1 VRQRARSLLWRAGQ
15 LVLIAL
21 PVALL
26 GLAGAMYL
34 WQVKLAVEESLPPAL
49 RDYARRQAQL
59 DVQVERVRLGW
70 NRILLTYPEVRT
82 LSGERLL
89 RARYLEV
96 RLPADGA
103 PLTIELDRPEVWLQR
118 DRQGVWNIDP
128 LLRQPRPPEPTPFT
142 FRVRAQGGTL
152 YFDDLLPDAPVR
164 ATLWAQEFTLSQPR
178 IGQAITLRGVSDAL
192 GDVQARALSDGKRWL
207 IEIDAAQVQGARFKP
222 YLPRTEFDL
231 AQATGQVSA
240 QIVYAPD
247 QPLQVQGTAQGVAQG
262 ATYRRKPLPWREAAF
277 ALAFTESHISGELT
291 ARDGSLRLQGVVDW
305 SGRAVQV
312 DARAQAVGEDA
323 AALWRLLR
331 DDPPRV
337 QGRYQAQLRIQGA
350 LDDLQ
355 AQGAVALARVRT
367 AQGDLRNLR
376 GSVAFAQGQLLLPAL
391 SAEYAGC
398 TVQGKLWLD
407 TRPDTP
413 ELRLYA
419 QANRLPLQRV
429 PALREVQLS
438 GEADVS
444 LLVYGRLDTPTVEAN
459 LRMDALRYANQRIGG
474 LRARVQYA
482 DGALT
487 IPLATLQ
494 GALGAVY
501 LSGELRDL
509 TSDNPRFDLSID
521 ASEVD
526 LNLLAQL
533 LGDANGAD
541 ESLRLDGVGY
551 LTARVR
557 GSLQSPEAVAEAVVF
572 DGRVGDLGAEI
583 AVVNLNLVER
593 ELRITQAQI
602 LRRAAQLIASGAVQ
616 LPETPDQP
624 PRFQLAGDLYE
635 FDLAS
640 VPDWL
645 RRELPLTG
653 LASGRFEAQGEPQ
666 EWQLRA
672 SLYAES
678 LQYDQTVVRDNT
690 AQVIVQARDG
700 AVQVDVVSAQA
711 RVGDGA
717 LLARG
722 QWRSNGQFEAQWLL
736 ENAALDALA
745 PYLPVEYRLTGRATV
760 KGEAS
765 GTPDAP
771 NVRVQLHGSQIALNG
786 ALLGDVEGWAAF
798 EYSPSPK
805 RPAPAEETLQWG
817 EQEVENP
824 LLKVPPVIPIAGTQF
839 TKMSEIEDP
848 LLKVPPVNRGNRA
861 GAWLGSPREAGET
874 SASAWFGSPREAGGT
889 SASAWFGSPREA
901 GGTLRRGAVQDFSH
915 TGQSGGS
922 LTADFT
928 LRTPDGEA
936 RLALHECDLQRQQVH
951 LTAETSALPI
961 EWLQRVV
968 RAVPD
973 ALPPAVAE
981 RIETLQGTVQAS
993 LRLEGALR
1001 EPLAQLRLNA
1011 EQLEWRAQSL
1021 GSLSL
1026 QAEWVGLSS
1035 GDAPDADTDLARAV
1049 ETVRRLRTQR
1059 AALQQLR
1066 WQAETARLEAQARY
1080 TPERLTA
1087 DLEAAQLPLRWAR
1100 LWEPSLPEVDG
1111 AFDLSLIANGAPKSP
1126 ELTLSAT
1133 LSQLN
1138 YAGYTVD
1145 QILFSQIEVR
1155 EGAIQTDDA
1164 LIRMG
1169 DYQARLSGRLPFHWS
1184 PISIPDDEPIR
1195 IQARLRE
1202 QPLTILSLVA
1212 PIDPARTQGAIDAL
1226 LEIEGTLA
1234 EPQPRGRLTIT
1245 DGALALQDLRTALQ
1259 DIGLQVAFDG
1269 REARIVQAQA
1279 RSSEGGSLRIEGGVD
1294 LSGEQAVANLTLR
1307 ADGLTLREPKLPVL
1321 EGSAQAVVSGAVQV
1335 QGALT
1340 EPQVQ
1345 GALRVQRGFLYLP
1358 PELPERTAGEPLPVN
1373 PRFDLRVDIADEFT
1387 LRNPNLDARMEG
1399 ALQIGGALQSPS
1411 LSGEFSL
1418 RSGALSLPT
1427 ARLRIEPDSV
1437 ARLNYPFTNAAGET
1451 IARIELDVR
1460 ASTSVVAP
1468 DFTGDP
1474 IRYRVEVDVRGPL
1487 DDPERLQLTARS
1499 DPPGLSE
1506 QRILSLLGRG
1516 QVLAAIARGDDPA
1529 RVFRE
1534 QLGDIL
1540 TAQVLPGLLAPLET
1554 GIADAFDLEQFTLD
1568 YSGLRPASLYLV
1580 KNLFD
1585 GVGIAYRRGIGV
1597 AGNEY
1602 QARLFYRLPFR
1613 NRLLQRLRVGFGFDH
1628 TGNRFVF
1635 IEGSL
1640 LFR

>member
-1 VRQRARSLLWRAGQ
+1 VRQRARSLLWRVGQ
-15 LVLIAL
+15 LLLIAM
-21 PVALL
+21 PVAIL

-59 DVQVERVRLGW
+59 EVQVERVSLGW
-70 NRILLTYPEVRT
+70 NRVLLTHPDVRT

-118 DRQGVWNIDP
+118 NRQGVWNIDP

-142 FRVRAQGGTL
+142 FRVHARGGAL
-152 YFDDLLPDAPVR
+152 YFDDFLPDAPVR
-164 ATLWAQEFTLSQPR
+164 ATLWADEFTLSQPR

-192 GDVQARALSDGKRWL
+192 GAVQARALSDGKQWL
-207 IEIDAAQVQGARFKP
+207 IELEAAQAQGARFKP

-240 QIVYAPD
+240 QLVYAPD
-247 QPLQVQGTAQGVAQG
+247 QPLQMQGTAQGVAQG
-262 ATYRRKPLPWREAAF
+262 ATYRRKPLPWREATF
-277 ALAFTESHISGELT
+277 QLAFTESHIDGELA
-291 ARDGSLRLQGVVDW
+291 ARDGNLLLQGVVDW
-305 SGRAVQV
+305 SGRTVQV
-312 DARAQAVGEDA
+312 DAQVQVAGDDA

-337 QGRYQAQLRIQGA
+337 QGRYQAQVRLHGA

-355 AQGAVALARVRT
+355 AQGAVAVAQART
-367 AQGDLRNLR
+367 PQGELRNLR
-376 GSVAFAQGQLLLPAL
+376 GPVAFAGGQLLLPVL
-391 SAEYAGC
+391 QAEYAGR

-419 QANRLPLQRV
+419 RANRLPLQRV
-429 PALREVQLS
+429 PALREAQLG

-444 LLVYGRLDTPTVEAN
+444 LLVYGRLDAPTVEAN

-501 LSGELRDL
+501 LSGEVRDL
-509 TSDNPRFDLSID
+509 TSDNPRFDLSVD

-541 ESLRLDGVGY
+541 ESLRLDGIGY
-551 LTARVR
+551 LTAQLR
-557 GSLQSPEAVAEAVVF
+557 GSLKSPEAVAEAVVF
-572 DGRVGDLGAEI
+572 DGRVGDIGAEI
-583 AVVNLNLVER
+583 AVVNLNLLER

-602 LRRAAQLIASGAVQ
+602 LRRAAQLVASGAVQ

-624 PRFQLAGDLYE
+624 PRFQLAGELYE

-653 LASGRFEAQGEPQ
+653 LASGRFEVQGAPQ
-666 EWQLRA
+666 DWQLRA

-678 LQYDQTVVRDNT
+678 LQYDQTIARENT

-700 AVQVDVVSAQA
+700 AVQVDVLSAQA
-711 RVGDGA
+711 RLGDGA
-717 LLARG
+717 LIARG
-722 QWRSNGQFEAQWLL
+722 QWRSSGQFEALWLL
-736 ENAALDALA
+736 EDAALDTLA
-745 PYLPVEYRLTGRATV
+745 PYLPVEYRLAGRATV
-760 KGEAS
+760 QGEAS
-765 GTPDAP
+765 GTLDAP
-771 NVRVQLHGSQIALNG
+771 NVRMQLQGNQIALNS

-805 RPAPAEETLQWG
+805 RLAPAEETLQWG

-824 LLKVPPVIPIAGTQF
+824 LLKVPPA
-839 TKMSEIEDP
+839 S
-848 LLKVPPVNRGNRA
+848 RGNRA

-874 SASAWFGSPREAGGT
+874 LRGAIL
-889 SASAWFGSPREA
+889 GSPREA
-901 GGTLRRGAVQDFSH
+901 GGTLRRGVGEIQYFV
-915 TGQSGGS
+915 QSGGS

-928 LRTPDGEA
+928 FRTPDGEA
-936 RLALHECDLQRQQVH
+936 RLTLHECDLQRQQVR

-968 RAVPD
+968 RAVPN

-993 LRLEGALR
+993 LSLEGALR

-1011 EQLEWRAQSL
+1011 EQLAWRQQPL
-1021 GSLSL
+1021 GSVNL
-1026 QAEWVGLSS
+1026 QAEWVGAA
-1035 GDAPDADTDLARAV
+1035 DAPDAETDLARAV
-1049 ETVRRLRTQR
+1049 ETLRRLRTQR

-1087 DLEAAQLPLRWAR
+1087 DLEVAQLPLRWAR

-1111 AFDLSLIANGAPKSP
+1111 ALDISLIADGKPESP

-1133 LSQLN
+1133 VNQLA

-1184 PISIPDDEPIR
+1184 PLSIPDDEPLQ

-1212 PIDPARTQGAIDAL
+1212 PIDPARTQGTIEAV
-1226 LEIEGTLA
+1226 LEVDGTLA
-1234 EPQPRGRLTIT
+1234 QPQPRGRLQIA
-1245 DGALALQDLRTALQ
+1245 DGALALSDLRTALEG
-1259 DIGLQVAFDG
+1259 IGLQVEFNG

-1279 RSSEGGSLRIEGGVD
+1279 RSSAGGNLRIEGAID
-1294 LSGEQAVANLTLR
+1294 LSSEQAIANLTLH
-1307 ADGLTLREPKLPVL
+1307 ADGLTLTEPKLPVL
-1321 EGSAQAVVSGAVQV
+1321 EGSAQAVVSGAAQV
-1335 QGALT
+1335 QGALP

-1345 GALRVQRGFLYLP
+1345 GALRVKRGFLYLP
-1358 PELPERTAGEPLPVN
+1358 PELPERTAGEPLPIN

-1387 LRNPNLDARMEG
+1387 LRNPNLDTRMEG
-1399 ALQIGGALQSPS
+1399 ALQVGGSLQAPS
-1411 LSGEFSL
+1411 LAGEFNL
-1418 RSGALSLPT
+1418 RGGALSLPT

-1516 QVLAAIARGDDPA
+1516 QALAAIARGADA
-1529 RVFRE
+1529 AQVFRE

-1613 NRLLQRLRVGFGFDH
+1613 NRLLQRLRVGFGFEH

>member
-1 VRQRARSLLWRAGQ
+1 VRQRARSLLWRVGQ
-15 LVLIAL
+15 LLLIAL

-59 DVQVERVRLGW
+59 EVQVERVSLGW
-70 NRILLTYPEVRT
+70 NRVLLTHPDVRT
-82 LSGERLL
+82 LSGEQLL
-89 RARYLEV
+89 HARYLEV

-118 DRQGVWNIDP
+118 NRQGVWNIDP

-164 ATLWAQEFTLSQPR
+164 ATLWADEFTLSQPR
-178 IGQAITLRGVSDAL
+178 IGQAITLQGVSDAL
-192 GDVQARALSDGKRWL
+192 GAVQARALSDGKQWL
-207 IEIDAAQVQGARFKP
+207 IELEAAQAQGARFKP

-262 ATYRRKPLPWREAAF
+262 ATYRRRPLPWREATF
-277 ALAFTESHISGELT
+277 QLAFTESHISGELA
-291 ARDGSLRLQGVVDW
+291 ARDGNLLLQGVVDW
-305 SGRAVQV
+305 SGRTVQV

-331 DDPPRV
+331 DDSSPIR
-337 QGRYQAQLRIQGA
+337 GRYQAQVRLHGA

-355 AQGAVALARVRT
+355 AQGAVAVAQART
-367 AQGDLRNLR
+367 PQGGLRNIR
-376 GSVAFAQGQLLLPAL
+376 GPVAFAQGQLLLPVL
-391 SAEYAGC
+391 QAEYAGR

-419 QANRLPLQRV
+419 RANRLPLQRV
-429 PALREVQLS
+429 PALREAQLG

-444 LLVYGRLDTPTVEAN
+444 LLVYGRLDAPTVEAN

-501 LSGELRDL
+501 LSGEVRDL
-509 TSDNPRFDLSID
+509 TSDNPRFDLSVD

-541 ESLRLDGVGY
+541 ESLRLDGIGY
-551 LTARVR
+551 LTAQLR

-602 LRRAAQLIASGAVQ
+602 LRRAAQLVASGKVQ

-653 LASGRFEAQGEPQ
+653 LASVRFEVQGAPQ
-666 EWQLRA
+666 AWQLRA

-678 LQYDQTVVRDNT
+678 LQYDQTIARENT

-736 ENAALDALA
+736 EDAALDALA
-745 PYLPVEYRLTGRATV
+745 PYLPVEYRLAGRATV
-760 KGEAS
+760 QGEAS

-771 NVRVQLHGSQIALNG
+771 SVRVQLQGNQIALNS
-786 ALLGDVEGWAAF
+786 ALLGNLEGWAAF

-805 RPAPAEETLQWG
+805 RLAPAEETLQWG

-824 LLKVPPVIPIAGTQF
+824 LLKVPPV
-839 TKMSEIEDP
+839 
-848 LLKVPPVNRGNRA
+848 NRGNRA
-861 GAWLGSPREAGET
+861 GAWFGSPREAGET
-874 SASAWFGSPREAGGT
+874 SAG
-889 SASAWFGSPREA
+889 AWFGSPREA
-901 GGTLRRGAVQDFSH
+901 GGTLRRGVGEIQYFV
-915 TGQSGGS
+915 QSGGS

-936 RLALHECDLQRQQVH
+936 RLTLHECDLQRQQMR

-993 LRLEGALR
+993 LSLEGALR

-1011 EQLEWRAQSL
+1011 EQLAWRAQSL
-1021 GSLSL
+1021 GSLNL

-1035 GDAPDADTDLARAV
+1035 GDAPAADTDLARAV
-1049 ETVRRLRTQR
+1049 ETLRRLRTQR

-1087 DLEAAQLPLRWAR
+1087 DLEVAQLPLRWAR

-1111 AFDLSLIANGAPKSP
+1111 ALDISLIANGAPESP

-1133 LSQLN
+1133 VNQLA

-1184 PISIPDDEPIR
+1184 PIAIPDDEPIR

-1202 QPLTILSLVA
+1202 QPLTLLSLFA
-1212 PIDPARTQGAIDAL
+1212 PIDPERTRGTIDAV

-1234 EPQPRGRLTIT
+1234 QPQPRGRLQIA
-1245 DGALALQDLRTALQ
+1245 DGALALSDLRTALEG
-1259 DIGLQVAFDG
+1259 IGLQVAFDG

-1279 RSSEGGSLRIEGGVD
+1279 RSSAGGNLRIEGAID
-1294 LSGEQAVANLTLR
+1294 LSSEQAIANLTLH
-1307 ADGLTLREPKLPVL
+1307 ADGLTLTEPKLPVL
-1321 EGSAQAVVSGAVQV
+1321 EGSAQAVVSGAAQV
-1335 QGALT
+1335 QGALP

-1345 GALRVQRGFLYLP
+1345 GALRVKRGFLYLP

-1399 ALQIGGALQSPS
+1399 ALQIGGALQAPS

-1516 QVLAAIARGDDPA
+1516 QALAAIARGADA
-1529 RVFRE
+1529 AQVFRE

-1554 GIADAFDLEQFTLD
+1554 GIAEAFDLEQFTLD
-1568 YSGLRPASLYLV
+1568 YTGLRPASLYLV

-1597 AGNEY
+1597 ASNEY
-1602 QARLFYRLPFR
+1602 QARIFYRLPFR
-1613 NRLLQRLRVGFGFDH
+1613 NRLLQRLRVGVGFEH